1 VSVGFVVKLLYRW
14 HQRGT
19 IKADKYGGWKKWFFD
34 VSNGIVT
41 KYRPGGRAR
50 AAPSCQANKLTGDPV
65 RMTNSM

>member
-1 VSVGFVVKLLYRW
+1 MNVEHTS
-14 HQRGT
+14 
-19 IKADKYGGWKKWFFD
+19 KKNGFFD

-65 RMTNSM
+65 RTTNSM